1 MKFASYFPK
10 SILFFLRIYFI
21 GILFFSIFRT
31 LLFLSEFKKIDETV
45 HLITV
50 FQSFIMGVRFDT
62 VISGYVLILPFFII
76 TILSFLIKIPKVVM
90 SVLFAF
96 LFLCYGITFLICAI
110 DIPYFNY
117 FYSRITIVALQW
129 IETPDIVL
137 KMIFQEPKYW
147 AIIIP
152 LIVIIFL
159 FYKALKLQF
168 KNTLFD
174 VEQVKFSKILFI
186 ILSFIFIL
194 VGIRGS
200 LEPKSPI
207 HISTAYFS
215 DNSFLNQLGL
225 NPNFTLIRSYI
236 ESKKEDN
243 KFITLMDDKTAI
255 KNVRN
260 SLHIISNDPE
270 NPFLRV
276 ITTNPNLPINNYNVV
291 LIMMESMSVAKMKIG
306 GNKDNLTPFLDSI
319 ATKGIYF
326 ENAYSSGIHTY
337 NGVFSTLTSY
347 PALFMQHPMRDG
359 KLSNYNSIFS
369 SLRKNGY
376 STNYFTTHDGFYDN
390 IGGFLKANDCQKVI
404 TEIDYP
410 KNEIKTCF
418 GVPDDFMFR
427 FSIPIISNLAKT
439 KKPFFTAFMTT
450 SDHGPYFIPS
460 YFKASAKE
468 IDKQATQYADYS
480 LKKMMS
486 LASKQDWFDNTL
498 FVFVADHGVAKEQT
512 YEMPLSYNHI
522 PIVFYGPKI
531 IKNPKKIDKIAS
543 QIDVYPTIMGI
554 LNQSYKNNS
563 LGIDLLKEDRPYAF
577 FNGDDKFGV
586 IDNNWF
592 LIVRNDKSEHLY
604 KYRNNDKKDYSLE
617 NKIELEK
624 MSLYAKSNLQSY
636 QYFLRNKKIQLE

>member
-1 MKFASYFPK
+1 MKLSYYFPK
-10 SILFFLRIYFI
+10 TVLFFLRIYFI
-21 GILFFSIFRT
+21 GLVFFSIFRV
-31 LLFLSEFKKIDETV
+31 LLFLSEFKKIDATV
-45 HLITV
+45 NLITV
-50 FQSFIMGVRFDT
+50 FQSFIMGIRFDT
-62 VISGYVLILPFFII
+62 VISGYVLILPTVIFS
-76 TILSFLIKIPKVVM
+76 ILSFFTSIPKIIFLG
-90 SVLFAF
+90 LFWF
-96 LFLCYGITFLICAI
+96 LFLLYSSTFLICAI

-117 FYSRITIVALQW
+117 FYSRLSIVALQW
-129 IETPDIVL
+129 MQTPDIVV

-147 AIIIP
+147 ATIIPYLIIIY
-152 LIVIIFL
+152 I
-159 FYKALKLQF
+159 FYKLLKKEFQNATFVLDQI
-168 KNTLFD
+168 K
-174 VEQVKFSKILFI
+174 VSKILILI
-186 ILSFIFIL
+186 ISFIFIL
-194 VGIRGS
+194 IGIRGS

-225 NPNFTLIRSYI
+225 NPNFTLMRSYI
-236 ESKKEDN
+236 ESKKADN
-243 KFITLMDDKTAI
+243 KFITLMNDKTAI
-255 KNVRN
+255 NNVRK
-260 SLHIISNDPE
+260 SLNILSKDTE

-276 ITTNPNLPINNYNVV
+276 VTSDINLPKNNYNVI

-369 SLRKNGY
+369 SLKKNGY

-390 IGGFLKANDCQKVI
+390 IEGFLKANDCQKVV

-410 KNEIKTCF
+410 KEEIKTCF
-418 GVPDDFMFR
+418 GVPDDYMFR
-427 FSIPIISNLAKT
+427 FSIPIINNLT
-439 KKPFFTAFMTT
+439 KKNKPFFTAFMTT
-450 SDHGPYFIPS
+450 SDHGPYYIPK

-480 LKKMMS
+480 LKKMITM
-486 LASKQDWFDNTL
+486 ASKEDWFDNTL
-498 FVFVADHGVAKEQT
+498 FVFVADHGIAKEQT

-522 PIVFYGPKI
+522 PILFYGPKI
-531 IKNPKKIDKIAS
+531 IKKHIKINKIAS
-543 QIDVYPTIMGI
+543 QIDVYPTIMGL

-586 IDNNWF
+586 INDTWF
-592 LIVRNDKSEHLY
+592 LIFRNDKSEHLY
-604 KYRNNDKKDYSLE
+604 KYRDNDKKDYSLE
-617 NKIELEK
+617 NKDELQK
-624 MSLYAKSNLQSY
+624 MSLYAKSNLQAY
-636 QYFLRNKKIQLE
+636 QYYLKNKKIQSE